1 MKIKELK
8 ANLQTINEALK
19 LHKKGL
25 FAGLFS

>member
-19 LHKKGL
+19 LYKKGL
-25 FAGLFS
+25 FARLFS